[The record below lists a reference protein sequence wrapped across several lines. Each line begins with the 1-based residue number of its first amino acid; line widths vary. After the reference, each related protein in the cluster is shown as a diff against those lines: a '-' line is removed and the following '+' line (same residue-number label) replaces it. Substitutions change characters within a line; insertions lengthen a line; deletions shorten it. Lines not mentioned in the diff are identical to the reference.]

1 MILDFDPSQGA
12 VPVAEAARIAH
23 VAEATVH
30 MWVTRGYL
38 DREGQRQKVP
48 EYVFRGVRHV
58 IPVDVQIAKAAA
70 ALRGRGRKR
79 ARDRKNMA
87 A

>member
-1 MILDFDPSQGA
+1 VILDFDPSQGA
-12 VPVAEAARIAH
+12 VPVAEAARIAR
-23 VAEATVH
+23 VTPRMIH

-48 EYVFRGVRHV
+48 EYHIGGVRQV
-58 IPVDVQIAKAAA
+58 VPVDVAIAKAATA
-70 ALRGRGRKR
+70 RQARGRP
-79 ARDRKNMA
+79 RKNTA